1 MIFRQYLFFNCVGNT
16 YFLTIAPTCPV
27 VVGNFKKTF
36 LFLPR
41 LQAIQI
47 YELETILK
55 AESLFV
61 LCSVRSGS
69 QKLNFMIEVCSSP
82 LSLWFKMDEGSQ
94 LHSWRFIFL
103 EKSHQNFFSKET
115 LNTFQTL
122 DRLLS
127 LNKIKNHLIFNS
139 LCSLPPLRKL

>member
-1 MIFRQYLFFNCVGNT
+1 MIIRQYLFFNNST
-16 YFLTIAPTCPV
+16 YLPCSKQQVIS
-27 VVGNFKKTF
+27 KRLF

-41 LQAIQI
+41 LQAIQK

-94 LHSWRFIFL
+94 LQLHSWRFIFL
-103 EKSHQNFFSKET
+103 EKSHLNFFSKET

-139 LCSLPPLRKL
+139 LCSLPPLRKI